1 MDQNK
6 LFNTFLSDGISF
18 IAELSNIL
26 IKLEKQPGNR
36 DLLNHAFRNVHSLK
50 SEASFLKQQD
60 IIELT
65 HSMETVFEE
74 YRNSDKDIE
83 SKTIDT
89 LLLSVDRISEILDYL
104 KVKQSGFND
113 ESNLEIFSPP
123 GLMLEGV
130 PLLSDFEKELL
141 VEAKERNEK
150 FYRLIFEL
158 EETTSLKYAKAY
170 LLISNL
176 EQKVNVIRTI
186 PSFGEQED
194 NLYGKMS
201 IYFTCNVKESEIY
214 DSVNIDQV
222 KSIKLVSLLYEMFLD
237 ENDLNPTSD
246 VISSN
251 YLPVKIPINKF
262 DQFSNYVDELKIQ
275 IYRLKRMENT
285 SGGRTDDLIN
295 QQINSLSNLSL
306 GLEQLI
312 KEFSMITLE
321 ESFSNMDRYIRDL
334 ARDMDKEAVL
344 ELEGCD
350 IKVERRAGEIISEII
365 LHIIRNSIDHGL
377 ERSDIRTSLGKRAT
391 GVIKISAEKV
401 DDKLN
406 ISVSDDGQGI
416 DIDKIRKLAVFK
428 GLCTDSD
435 ENFDLL
441 SILTHPGISTRDTAD
456 TISGRGV
463 GLDLVNQ
470 KIKQFENGELSVNT
484 VKGEGTSVLLSI
496 PGGVTLSTFQLVRC
510 GHVVLAVPDK
520 SIETIIPTEHGS
532 YDTNE
537 EGILY
542 FNGNP
547 VFTLDGRSL
556 RTDKDPQEEFG
567 LILKHLDSTG
577 VFLVDEILFKK
588 DIAED
593 RLTLIIEE
601 NQYLYKVST
610 NNVHADFMYLNP
622 AIVTM

>member
-60 IIELT
+60 IIDLT

-113 ESNLEIFSPP
+113 ESNLEILSPS

-201 IYFTCNVKESEIY
+201 IYFTCSVKESEIY

-262 DQFSNYVDELKIQ
+262 DQFSNYIDELKIQ

-285 SGGRTDDLIN
+285 SGGRSDDLIN

>member
-18 IAELSNIL
+18 TTELSDIL
-26 IKLEKQPGNR
+26 LQLEKEPRNM

-50 SEASFLKQQD
+50 SEASFLKQQA
-60 IIELT
+60 IIDLT
-65 HSMETVFEE
+65 HNMESVFEG
-74 YRNSDKDIE
+74 YRNTDKTIDSE
-83 SKTIDT
+83 TIDT
-89 LLLSVDRISEILDYL
+89 LLLSVDRIREILDYL
-104 KVKQSGFND
+104 NVKEEGLKREND
-113 ESNLEIFSPP
+113 VELPTPS
-123 GLMLEGV
+123 GLMLEGMPV
-130 PLLSDFEKELL
+130 LSDFEKNLL
-141 VEAKERNEK
+141 VEARERDEK

-158 EETTSLKYAKAY
+158 EESTSLKYAKAY

-176 EQKVNVIRTI
+176 EQRVNVIRTI
-186 PSFGEQED
+186 PSFGEEED
-194 NLYGKMS
+194 QLYGKMS
-201 IYFTCNVKESEIY
+201 IYFTCSIKESEIY

-222 KSIKLVSLLYEMFLD
+222 KSIKLVALLYEMFLD
-237 ENDLNPTSD
+237 EKDLNPSLD
-246 VISSN
+246 LISTN
-251 YLPVKIPINKF
+251 HLPVKIPISKL

-275 IYRLKRMENT
+275 IYRLKRIKKI
-285 SGGRTDDLIN
+285 SGGKSDDLFIK
-295 QQINSLSNLSL
+295 QIDGLSELST
-306 GLEQLI
+306 GLEQLV

-321 ESFSNMDRYIRDL
+321 DSFSNMDRYIRDL
-334 ARDMDKEAVL
+334 ARELGKEAIL
-344 ELEGCD
+344 ELKGCD

-365 LHIIRNSIDHGL
+365 LHIIRNSLDHGI
-377 ERSDIRTSLGKRAT
+377 EKSDIRTALGKPVSGLIT
-391 GVIKISAEKV
+391 IFAERV

-416 DIDKIRKLAVFK
+416 DIEKIRELAVFK
-428 GLCTDSD
+428 GLCIDD
-435 ENFDLL
+435 EENFDLL
-441 SILTHPGISTRDTAD
+441 EVLTHPGISTRDNAD
-456 TISGRGV
+456 KISGRGV
-463 GLDLVNQ
+463 GLDLVYQ
-470 KIKQFENGELSVNT
+470 KINQFDNGELSVNT
-484 VKGEGTSVLLSI
+484 VRGEGSTVLLSI

-510 GHVVLAVPDK
+510 GSVVLAVPDK
-520 SIETIIPTEHGS
+520 SIETIIRTENGS

-537 EGILY
+537 EGFL
-542 FNGNP
+542 FFSSNP

-567 LILKHLDSTG
+567 LILKHLDRKG